1 MDKMLDVAIVGGGVC
16 GLALAHS
23 LQARRLD
30 WALFEGRE
38 RLGGRVLTAT
48 GAQGQPLDLGPT
60 WYWPEHQP
68 SMARLVAD
76 LGLETVAQADDG
88 RVLLLDQAA
97 EPPATVAVASA
108 TAQDG
113 DVALPAPPGQGSL
126 HGGARRLA
134 GGMAALVAALARPL
148 PLTRLHLGQ
157 TLLAVTD
164 AGDHVRLSL
173 RLGGQ
178 EHTVRARRV
187 VLALP
192 PRVAQAGVR
201 FEPALPA
208 AVDEAL
214 QAQPTW
220 MATAAK
226 AAVAYPDAFWR
237 GEGHSGNAWVT
248 HAQAVLAEVF
258 DASGPAGAAL
268 AGFSALPAAQRPA
281 FARSMPLLVE
291 SQMAMLF
298 GEAARDGDLHWQD
311 WAEEPFTCSPLDHAS
326 EGQAAHPGPGAATDT
341 LQLPQWDGRLL
352 FGGAETA
359 QRGTGYLEGALGA
372 AARLRHLLQQPLQAA
387 HPPEAAND
395 AQLRLFGDW
404 VAEQR
409 GQAVQRYRQR
419 LHQALSRQQDAQLT
433 QRALVEALEL
443 LYADALQ
450 RLDTL
455 PLRAEA
461 PADAGR
467 AALTPQV
474 LAPFHGLADA
484 LLVEAVHFN
493 SSSCALS
500 NFPFEHQPSRE
511 YLATIRRDLAAVWQA
526 FALAA
531 NDRLLR
537 KADAATGAA

>member
-1 MDKMLDVAIVGGGVC
+1 MDKMLDVAIIGGGVC

-23 LQARRLD
+23 LQARHLD
-30 WALFEGRE
+30 WALFEARE

-60 WYWPEHQP
+60 WFWPDSQP

-76 LGLETVAQADDG
+76 LGLQTVAQADDG
-88 RVLLLDQAA
+88 RVLLLDNPG
-97 EPPATVAVASA
+97 EPPATVTLAAA
-108 TAQDG
+108 AAQADP
-113 DVALPAPPGQGSL
+113 DSLPAPVGQGSL

-134 GGMAALVAALARPL
+134 GGMGALVAALARPL

-201 FEPALPA
+201 FEPALTP

-214 QAQPTW
+214 QAQATW

-226 AAVAYPDAFWR
+226 AAVAYPQVFWQADD
-237 GEGHSGNAWVT
+237 HSGNAWVT

-268 AGFSALPAAQRPA
+268 AGFSALSAAHRPA

-291 SQMAMLF
+291 SQLAMLF

-311 WAEEPFTCSPLDHAS
+311 WAEEAFTCSPLDRAT
-326 EGQAAHPGPGAATDT
+326 EAQAAHPEPGAATDT
-341 LQLPQWDGRLL
+341 LQLPQWGGRLL
-352 FGGAETA
+352 FGGSETA

-372 AARLRHLLQQPLQAA
+372 AARLRHLLQQPQVSA
-387 HPPEAAND
+387 EAAND

-409 GQAVQRYRQR
+409 GQAVARYRQR
-419 LHQALSRQQDAQLT
+419 LHLALSHQQDAQLT
-433 QRALVEALEL
+433 QRALIDALES
-443 LYADALQ
+443 LYAEALQ
-450 RLDTL
+450 RLDSLSLHTT
-455 PLRAEA
+455 A
-461 PADAGR
+461 PVSQGR
-467 AALTPQV
+467 SALTPQV
-474 LAPFHGLADA
+474 LAPFQGLADE
-484 LLVEAVHFN
+484 LLVAAVQFN
-493 SSSCALS
+493 TGSCALS
-500 NFPFEHQPSRE
+500 NFPLEHQPSRE

-531 NDRLLR
+531 NDRLLH
-537 KADAATGAA
+537 KASALTAGVA

>member
-30 WALFEGRE
+30 WALFEARE

-60 WYWPEHQP
+60 WYWPGHQP

-76 LGLETVAQADDG
+76 LGLDTVAQADDG

-97 EPPATVAVASA
+97 ELPATVTVASA
-108 TAQDG
+108 TAQDA
-113 DVALPAPPGQGSL
+113 DAALPAPPGQGSL
-126 HGGARRLA
+126 HGGAHRLA
-134 GGMAALVAALARPL
+134 GGMGALAAALTRPL
-148 PLTRLHLGQ
+148 PLARLHLGQ

-201 FEPALPA
+201 FEPALP
-208 AVDEAL
+208 VEVNEAL

-226 AAVAYPDAFWR
+226 AAVAYPSAFWR
-237 GEGHSGNAWVT
+237 ADGHSGNAWVT

-268 AGFSALPAAQRPA
+268 AGFSALAASQRPA

-298 GEAARDGDLHWQD
+298 GEGARDGELHWQD
-311 WAEEPFTCSPLDHAS
+311 WAEEPFTCSPLDRAT
-326 EGQAAHPGPGAATDT
+326 EALAAHPEPGAATDT

-372 AARLRHLLQQPLQAA
+372 AARLRHLLQQPLLPAR
-387 HPPEAAND
+387 PPEAAND

-433 QRALVEALEL
+433 QRALVEALES
-443 LYADALQ
+443 LYTEALQ
-450 RLDTL
+450 HLDVL
-455 PLRAEA
+455 PLQAA
-461 PADAGR
+461 TPPAQGR

-474 LAPFHGLADA
+474 LAPFHGLADE
-484 LLVEAVHFN
+484 LLVEAVRFN

-537 KADAATGAA
+537 KADTATGAA

>member
-1 MDKMLDVAIVGGGVC
+1 MLDVAIVGGGVC

-30 WALFEGRE
+30 WALFEARE

-60 WYWPEHQP
+60 WYWPGHQP

-76 LGLETVAQADDG
+76 LGLDTVAQADDG

-97 EPPATVAVASA
+97 ELPATVTVASA
-108 TAQDG
+108 TAQDA
-113 DVALPAPPGQGSL
+113 DAALPAPPGQGSL
-126 HGGARRLA
+126 HGGAHRLA
-134 GGMAALVAALARPL
+134 GGMGALAAALTRPL
-148 PLTRLHLGQ
+148 PLARLHLGQ

-201 FEPALPA
+201 FEPALP
-208 AVDEAL
+208 VEVNEAL

-226 AAVAYPDAFWR
+226 AAVAYPSAFWR
-237 GEGHSGNAWVT
+237 ADGHSGNAWVT

-268 AGFSALPAAQRPA
+268 AGFSALAASQRPA

-298 GEAARDGDLHWQD
+298 GEGARDGELHWQD
-311 WAEEPFTCSPLDHAS
+311 WAEEPFTCSPLDRAT
-326 EGQAAHPGPGAATDT
+326 EALAAHPEPGAATDT

-372 AARLRHLLQQPLQAA
+372 AARLRHLLQQPLLPAR
-387 HPPEAAND
+387 PPEAAND

-433 QRALVEALEL
+433 QRALVEALES
-443 LYADALQ
+443 LYTEALQ
-450 RLDTL
+450 HLDVL
-455 PLRAEA
+455 PLQAA
-461 PADAGR
+461 TPPAQGR

-474 LAPFHGLADA
+474 LAPFHGLADE
-484 LLVEAVHFN
+484 LLVEAVRFN

-537 KADAATGAA
+537 KADTATGAA

>member
-30 WALFEGRE
+30 WALFEARE

-60 WYWPEHQP
+60 WYWPDNQP

-76 LGLETVAQADDG
+76 LGLDTVAQADDG

-97 EPPATVAVASA
+97 EPPATVTVASA
-108 TAQDG
+108 TAQDA
-113 DVALPAPPGQGSL
+113 DAALPAPPGQGSL
-126 HGGARRLA
+126 HGGAHRLA
-134 GGMAALVAALARPL
+134 GGMGALVAALTRPL
-148 PLTRLHLGQ
+148 PLARLHLGQ

-201 FEPALPA
+201 FEPALP
-208 AVDEAL
+208 VEVNEAL

-226 AAVAYPDAFWR
+226 AAVAYPSAFWR
-237 GEGHSGNAWVT
+237 ADGHSGNAWVT

-268 AGFSALPAAQRPA
+268 AGFSALAASQRPA

-298 GEAARDGDLHWQD
+298 GEGARDGELHWQD
-311 WAEEPFTCSPLDHAS
+311 WAEEPFTCSPLDRAT
-326 EGQAAHPGPGAATDT
+326 EAQAAHPEPGAATDT

-372 AARLRHLLQQPLQAA
+372 AARLRHLLQQPLLPAR
-387 HPPEAAND
+387 PPEAAND

-433 QRALVEALEL
+433 QRALVEALES
-443 LYADALQ
+443 LYTEALQ
-450 RLDTL
+450 HLDVL
-455 PLRAEA
+455 PLQAA
-461 PADAGR
+461 TPPAQGR

-474 LAPFHGLADA
+474 LAPFHGLADE
-484 LLVEAVHFN
+484 LLVEAVRFN

-537 KADAATGAA
+537 KADTATGAA